1 MNIEPYKSILYSDTL
16 VPDIFITEYLP
27 SMDGDYLKIYIYC
40 LFLCKYGKNISMDEL
55 AKKLDIEQQKVKDA
69 FTYFESL
76 GIITRNGDDIVLTDL
91 KEKEINKLYRLKTTS
106 SPEEAVLSSERSKK
120 RSETITSIN
129 NTYFQGVMA
138 PSWYTDIDAWFDRY
152 KFDEDV
158 MYALFRHCNEHKGLS
173 KSYIVKVADN
183 WYSKNIRNY
192 FDLEKYLEEYKKF
205 NDIRGKI
212 VKKLKLGRNLT
223 EYEDEYVEKWTMD
236 YKYDFDVI
244 DLALKKTTAKT
255 NPNFKYI
262 NAIITNWYE
271 KGLRTKEEILS
282 YEKSSR
288 AQASKQDAKDAQPKQ
303 IPQHANFEQREY
315 DDSVY
320 GNFFSN
326 IANEKKV
333 GG

>member
-1 MNIEPYKSILYSDTL
+1 MNIEPYKSILFSDTL
-16 VPDIFITEYLP
+16 VPDIFISEHLP
-27 SMDGDYLKIYIYC
+27 SMDGDYVKVYIYC
-40 LFLCKYGKNISMDEL
+40 LFLCKYNKQISIEEL
-55 AKKLDIEQQKVKDA
+55 SKKLQIDEQKLKNA
-69 FTYFESL
+69 FTYLESV
-76 GIITRNGDDIVLTDL
+76 GIITRSKDDIVLADL

-106 SPEEAVLSSERSKK
+106 TPEEAVSNSEKNKK

-129 NTYFQGVMA
+129 NTYFQGVMP

-158 MYALFRHCNEHKGLS
+158 MYALFRHCSEHKVLT

-183 WYSKNIRNY
+183 WYNKNIRNY

-205 NDIRGKI
+205 TDIRGKI
-212 VKKLKLGRNLT
+212 SKKLKLGRNLT

-236 YKYDFDVI
+236 YKYNFEVI

-262 NAIITNWYE
+262 DAILTSWFE
-271 KGLRTKEEILS
+271 KGLRTREEIIA
-282 YEKSSR
+282 YEKSVK
-288 AQASKQDAKDAQPKQ
+288 ASSTKTNTKEIPAAQ

-315 DDSVY
+315 DDDSY

-326 IANEKKV
+326 VANDKKA
-333 GG
+333 GR